1 MRTTKDAVTLHSSF
15 ILNKDVGELP
25 AGRYGIEIDEEEF
38 PARERRAFHRTAIH
52 FYVERQGSTR
62 TFVIHPNEL
71 DAALK
76 RDSERRRSQ

>member
-1 MRTTKDAVTLHSSF
+1 MRTTKDAVTFHSSF

-25 AGRYGIEIDEEEF
+25 AGRYDIEIDEEEI
-38 PARERRAFHRTAIH
+38 PARERQAFHRTAIY
-52 FYVERQGSTR
+52 FYVERKGSTR

-76 RDSERRRSQ
+76 RDSERRRLQ

>member
-1 MRTTKDAVTLHSSF
+1 MRTTKDAVTFRSSF

-25 AGRYGIEIDEEEF
+25 AGGYGIEIDEEEI
-38 PARERRAFHRTAIH
+38 PARERRAFHRTAIY
-52 FYVERQGSTR
+52 FYVERIGSTR

-76 RDSERRRSQ
+76 RDSERRRLQ

>member
-1 MRTTKDAVTLHSSF
+1 MRTTKDAVTFHSSF

-76 RDSERRRSQ
+76 RDSERRRLQ